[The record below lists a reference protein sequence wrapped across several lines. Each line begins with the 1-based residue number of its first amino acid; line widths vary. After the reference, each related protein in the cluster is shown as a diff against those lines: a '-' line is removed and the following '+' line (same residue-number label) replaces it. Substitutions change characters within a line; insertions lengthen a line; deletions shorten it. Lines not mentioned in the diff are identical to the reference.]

1 MPKPGVLQRGAPSL
15 ALVIDSWSK
24 DWEYVEMTIGKLIS
38 REPLLCVAATSSV
51 VSGGRVTL
59 DVSASNVTNLFGAHV
74 VITFYSTIVH
84 ADTVEREAVFQG
96 NGESAFFSHDF
107 ATASAR
113 GSISVD
119 QVSFSPEGVSG
130 SGVLFSI
137 TFLGKCRRT
146 SSIGQRFRQEW

>member
-1 MPKPGVLQRGAPSL
+1 M
-15 ALVIDSWSK
+15 
-24 DWEYVEMTIGKLIS
+24 
-38 REPLLCVAATSSV
+38 
-51 VSGGRVTL
+51 TL